1 VGIPS
6 PSAYSDLDQPQHRRL
21 IALLSAGAFGSA
33 ASMRVA
39 DAQLPALASGFGV
52 TLGAVAQVITVF
64 AVAYGLMQLVYGPL
78 ADRFGKWRIVT
89 LTVFASGLTAAACA
103 LAPGLPELLWARL
116 LAGASCAGIIPMAM
130 AWIGDAVPYE
140 RRQAV
145 LARFLTGQI
154 LGLAVGQWLGGLAA
168 DHGLWRA
175 PFAFLAVCFLAA
187 GALLWRFRAAAAA
200 AAPPQPRSGHLL
212 REAGFVLRS
221 RWARFVLLVVFLEGV
236 ALFGPM
242 AFLATHL
249 HLVFEVSLARAG
261 SIVMLFAAGGLLFVM
276 NSAAMVRRFGE
287 TGLARGGGF
296 LLTVAMAAAAL
307 APVWWTAP
315 LACTVLGIGFYMLH
329 TTLQTNA
336 TQMAPS
342 ARGAAVS
349 LFASAF
355 FLGQTVGVAVA
366 SLLVEPLGTAAV
378 LTAGAVCLA
387 GLGLLFAF
395 GRQRHAAA
403 T

>member
-1 VGIPS
+1 M
-6 PSAYSDLDQPQHRRL
+6 RRL
-21 IALLSAGAFGSA
+21 
-33 ASMRVA
+33 
-39 DAQLPALASGFGV
+39 
-52 TLGAVAQVITVF
+52 
-64 AVAYGLMQLVYGPL
+64 
-78 ADRFGKWRIVT
+78 WR
-89 LTVFASGLTAAACA
+89 G
-103 LAPGLPELLWARL
+103 
-116 LAGASCAGIIPMAM
+116 
-130 AWIGDAVPYE
+130 
-140 RRQAV
+140 
-145 LARFLTGQI
+145 
-154 LGLAVGQWLGGLAA
+154 
-168 DHGLWRA
+168 
-175 PFAFLAVCFLAA
+175 
-187 GALLWRFRAAAAA
+187 
-200 AAPPQPRSGHLL
+200 
-212 REAGFVLRS
+212 
-221 RWARFVLLVVFLEGV
+221 ARFVLLVVFLEGV

-296 LLTVAMAAAAL
+296 LLAVAMAAAAL

-355 FLGQTVGVAVA
+355 FVGQTVGVAVA